1 MVTPVVSVLTC
12 EIEDVLKSKTQQN
25 QNVVLVR
32 KKKRQII
39 GLYTSNTCTVHSD
52 FLFNMCSFSTGKF

>member
-1 MVTPVVSVLTC
+1 MVTPVFSVLTC

-32 KKKRQII
+32 KKKKADYR
-39 GLYTSNTCTVHSD
+39 TVHIKHLHSS
-52 FLFNMCSFSTGKF
+52 LRLSV